1 MTGIEEENTKEENT
15 QTNHKEV
22 EKENEQE
29 QEREEEG
36 VKDKQKEKEK
46 EQDQEKEKEKEEE
59 KEVEVVYPPRSNFNE
74 DGTPKHPL
82 QYTYCL
88 WFNRRVQGA
97 RTQENYEKNIKK
109 VGTFSTVEDFWD
121 YYSHLIRPNDLPNTS
136 DYHLFKDG
144 IKPMWEDDANKSGG
158 KWIVRLRKGMASRY
172 WEDLILAVLGEQ
184 FEVGGEICG
193 AVVSIRYQEDIISL
207 WNRTATDS
215 ETKMKILETMKK
227 VLAIDGASARIE
239 YKNHDASIRDN
250 SSFRNT
256 EAVLLYGRR
265 EGGRERDGLRDRG
278 DRGDRGDRD
287 RDRDRDREGREF
299 GREGR
304 EYRGEYREYR
314 EGRENRESRESRDNR
329 EGRDISPTFRDKRMA
344 DRGDRDRG
352 ERKFSLNDNKIDKM
366 GDRRPFPKK
375 IRGAPIQQPK

>member
-1 MTGIEEENTKEENT
+1 MSSSEGET
-15 QTNHKEV
+15 V
-22 EKENEQE
+22 KENSVTEIINDKEDEGGKEDEGSGAEQP
-29 QEREEEG
+29 
-36 VKDKQKEKEK
+36 V
-46 EQDQEKEKEKEEE
+46 
-59 KEVEVVYPPRSNFNE
+59 PPRSTVND

-109 VGTFSTVEDFWD
+109 VGTFASVEDFWD

-227 VLAIDGASARIE
+227 VLSIDGASARIE

-256 EAVLLYGRR
+256 EAVPIYGRR
-265 EGGRERDGLRDRG
+265 DSTRDGT
-278 DRGDRGDRD
+278 RD
-287 RDRDRDREGREF
+287 RDRDRGDRDGREF
-299 GREGR
+299 RDGR
-304 EYRGEYREYR
+304 EYRDYRDGR
-314 EGRENRESRESRDNR
+314 EFRENRENRERESW
-329 EGRDISPTFRDKRMA
+329 EGRDLKEGDFGFKRA
-344 DRGDRDRG
+344 DRGEARG
-352 ERKFSLNDNKIDKM
+352 ERKYVNDIKSDKL
-366 GDRRPFPKK
+366 GEKRPFPRKV
-375 IRGAPIQQPK
+375 RPPIQQPK